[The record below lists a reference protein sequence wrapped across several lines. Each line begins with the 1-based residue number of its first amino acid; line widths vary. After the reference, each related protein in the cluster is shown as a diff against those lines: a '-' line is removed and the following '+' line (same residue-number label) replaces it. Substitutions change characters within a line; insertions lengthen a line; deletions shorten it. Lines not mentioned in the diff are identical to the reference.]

1 MYIIFNFNIDVKAQ
15 MLSFQQ
21 NSLVQA
27 QHIFQAELPFT
38 VGKPIIVTS
47 ILLYTTIMKNCV
59 LRITRSFYMFDQ
71 VSLNRSLA
79 RKSV

>member
-1 MYIIFNFNIDVKAQ
+1 MILEDDNARRLTNNHVYNINFHIDVKAQ

-27 QHIFQAELPFT
+27 QHIVQAELPFT
-38 VGKPIIVTS
+38 VGKLIITS

-59 LRITRSFYMFDQ
+59 L
-71 VSLNRSLA
+71 
-79 RKSV
+79 